1 MSFIYYIHTLSST
14 LVTWSLVRF
23 QELFWKNLW
32 INNGEDIW
40 IEIFICCEFF
50 FFTFH
55 NKKQCWLPLS
65 LFLFTFSLVHPFPGL
80 LLTFKCVDRLQ
91 GLTYASV
98 PSMPLFHPYKLTLL
112 MEKLG
117 GFLGSL

>member
-1 MSFIYYIHTLSST
+1 MVKTFGLRFLFVVNFSS
-14 LVTWSLVRF
+14 SHS
-23 QELFWKNLW
+23 
-32 INNGEDIW
+32 I
-40 IEIFICCEFF
+40 
-50 FFTFH
+50 
-55 NKKQCWLPLS
+55 KKQCWLALS